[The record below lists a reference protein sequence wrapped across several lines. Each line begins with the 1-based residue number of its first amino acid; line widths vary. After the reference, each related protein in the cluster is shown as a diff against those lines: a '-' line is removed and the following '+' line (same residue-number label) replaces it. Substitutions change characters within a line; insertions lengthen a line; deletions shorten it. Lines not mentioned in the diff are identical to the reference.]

1 MDKKIYKPWCSSSR
15 SKTMDF
21 LVSSSVGGK
30 VSVGDMVLLI
40 LDVRRKYLIKVREG
54 GELHTHK
61 GIIKHSDLI
70 GMPYGSSIVS
80 SMGYKFYVAR
90 PMIRDYIEKFARRTQ
105 IIYPKDAAYILM
117 IGNIGPGSR
126 VVEAG
131 TGSGALTCMLANVVR
146 PDGHV
151 YSYEIREEFLKEAE
165 KNIEKAGLKNWV
177 TLKLQDI
184 TKGIDE
190 RDLDA
195 VILDMPDPWLVV
207 SNAKKSLKGAA
218 PLISFLPTTNQ
229 IMKLLPY
236 LKNEGFFDIHV
247 VELIEREYQPEPEKL
262 RPRNIIIGHTG
273 YIVYARASHA

>member
-1 MDKKIYKPWCSSSR
+1 MNP
-15 SKTMDF
+15 
-21 LVSSSVGGK
+21 LVNSSVGDK
-30 VSVGDMVLLI
+30 ISVNDTVLLI
-40 LDVRRKYLIKVREG
+40 LDVRRKYLIKVRES

-70 GMPYGSSIVS
+70 GVSYGSAVVS

-90 PMIRDYIEKFARRTQ
+90 PMIKDYIEKFARRTQ
-105 IIYPKDAAYILM
+105 IIYPKDAAYILVV
-117 IGNIGPGSR
+117 GNIGPGGR

-151 YSYEIREEFLKEAE
+151 YSYEIREEFLREAE
-165 KNIEKAGLKNWV
+165 KNVEKAGLRDWV
-177 TLKLQDI
+177 TFKLKDI

-190 RDLDA
+190 KDLDA

-207 SNAKKSLKGAA
+207 SNAKKSLKGSA

-236 LKNEGFFDIHV
+236 LKAEGFFDIHV
-247 VELIEREYQPEPEKL
+247 TELIEREYQSEPDKL

-273 YIVYARASHA
+273 YIVYARTPHA